1 MKNFLLIWTHILGY
15 IPVFFGI
22 FSLSSIEVKMSR
34 IKDQVNLQ
42 AVS

>member
-1 MKNFLLIWTHILGY
+1 MLDEIIKDHSLGY

-22 FSLSSIEVKMSR
+22 FSLSSIEVKMSK
-34 IKDQVNLQ
+34 IEDQVNLQ